1 MCRYTFAIKQNK
13 NKIYDKG
20 SEDHTVN
27 YEFIKEWTICPFLVF
42 GGSILLDKPCRDSW
56 KKVLSFSQGELLIP
70 GYCWY
75 LLQLYI

>member
-27 YEFIKEWTICPFLVF
+27 YEFIKE
-42 GGSILLDKPCRDSW
+42 
-56 KKVLSFSQGELLIP
+56 
-70 GYCWY
+70 
-75 LLQLYI
+75 